1 MQENAA
7 KGPRQRG
14 FLIGTDEQKE
24 LRPYRP
30 QQGKNPMDESQ
41 GGASSL
47 RLSALPWAIEFRP
60 FGPTPA
66 YLVRYSWVQL
76 RSELEAL

>member
-1 MQENAA
+1 MQENAG
-7 KGPRQRG
+7 KELHQRG
-14 FLIGTDEQKE
+14 CLIGTDEQKE

-30 QQGKNPMDESQ
+30 QQGRNRMDESQ

-60 FGPTPA
+60 FGPTSA
-66 YLVRYSWVQL
+66 YIVRYSWVQL
-76 RSELEAL
+76 HSELEAL